1 MPRTDGVEEL
11 QAALQRVGRLL
22 ASRQAAARVTSAAG
36 VDVSQQGAALLRT
49 LWRQGRST
57 VAALSAEA
65 AMDVGAVSRQV
76 KLLEAAGAVRRSRD
90 PDDGRVVLVELTPAG
105 RRMAASLRIAG
116 RARLARALAGW
127 TDGERQALA
136 TQLDRLVD
144 DLTAA
149 PIPDDRVGLTGRGR
163 RR

>member
-1 MPRTDGVEEL
+1 MVPRTDGVEEL

-36 VDVSQQGAALLRT
+36 VDVSQQGTALLRA
-49 LWRQGRST
+49 LAPGGCMT
-57 VAALSAEA
+57 VAALAAEA

-76 KLLEAAGAVRRSRD
+76 KLLDAAGAVRRTRD
-90 PDDGRVVLVELTPAG
+90 PHDGRVVLVELTPAG
-105 RRMAASLRIAG
+105 HRMAASIRAAG
-116 RARLARALAGW
+116 RAQLSRALGGW
-127 TDGERQALA
+127 TDGERRALA
-136 TQLDRLVD
+136 AQLDRLVD

-149 PIPDDRVGLTGRGR
+149 PGDRARVTGRAR